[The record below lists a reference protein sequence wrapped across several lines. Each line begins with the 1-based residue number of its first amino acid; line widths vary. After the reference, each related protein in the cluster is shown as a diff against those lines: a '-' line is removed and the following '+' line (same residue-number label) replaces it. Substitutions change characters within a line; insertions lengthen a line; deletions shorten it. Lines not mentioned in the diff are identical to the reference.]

1 MANKLH
7 IALAVLCSAVTTW
20 SIAESADNQG
30 SWLSRNLLSSSEG
43 SGKDGK
49 AAARVS
55 DEPKSRFGLASFPSL
70 PKPTLPKIQLPQ
82 WSSPSKR
89 TPPKP
94 SVWDKVNN
102 STKSFLTKTKQ
113 TLMPWANGKDDPK
126 KARTSPTA
134 RRSPSPAAKTKS
146 KETSKSMFPWLF
158 GPKEEEKKIETVND
172 FLSLPHVPY
181 E

>member
-7 IALAVLCSAVTTW
+7 IALAVLCSAATTW
-20 SIAESADNQG
+20 SIAESADSQG
-30 SWLSRNLLSSSEG
+30 NWFSPSFLSSIEDSR
-43 SGKDGK
+43 KDEI
-49 AAARVS
+49 ATTRVS

-82 WSSPSKR
+82 WNSPSKR

-102 STKSFLTKTKQ
+102 STKSFMTKTKQ
-113 TLMPWANGKDDPK
+113 TLMPWASAKDDPK
-126 KARTSPTA
+126 KVRTSTTA
-134 RRSPSPAAKTKS
+134 RRSASPGAKTKS
-146 KETSKSMFPWLF
+146 KETSKGMFPWLF

-181 E
+181 